1 MVFEVWLQRTWDEKF
16 RVCDIE
22 PFSLLTTRVLDSE
35 VSVNR
40 DLFIFNFFVGLEFN
54 IAIVRTSITFS

>member
-1 MVFEVWLQRTWDEKF
+1 MVFEVWLQRTWDKKF

-22 PFSLLTTRVLDSE
+22 PFSLLTTRLIDSE

-54 IAIVRTSITFS
+54 ITIVRNSITFS